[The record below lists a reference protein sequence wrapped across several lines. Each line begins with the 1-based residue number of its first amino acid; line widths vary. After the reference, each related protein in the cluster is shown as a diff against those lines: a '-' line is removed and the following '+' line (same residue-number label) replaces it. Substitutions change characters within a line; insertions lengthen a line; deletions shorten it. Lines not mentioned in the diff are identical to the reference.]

1 MLTFEC
7 FKITLS
13 NFPTELSFTCLIEI
27 NVETIKN
34 SFLTSSGLR
43 SGLRLGLIVPVNVLP

>member
-1 MLTFEC
+1 MFQDKHYLISQQNYHFA
-7 FKITLS
+7 
-13 NFPTELSFTCLIEI
+13 CLIEI

>member
-43 SGLRLGLIVPVNVLP
+43 RGLRLGLIVPVNVLP